1 MNSLYCRFGLVLLRR
16 FLDGLPAL
24 IRHSS
29 RERTSKH
36 SNTDNSKNV
45 PPPAP
50 KTDNR

>member
-24 IRHSS
+24 IRYSS

-36 SNTDNSKNV
+36 SNPTTRV

-50 KTDNR
+50 ETDNR

>member
-24 IRHSS
+24 IRYSS

-36 SNTDNSKNV
+36 SKNV

-50 KTDNR
+50 ETDNR

>member
-24 IRHSS
+24 IRYSS
-29 RERTSKH
+29 RERTSNRH
-36 SNTDNSKNV
+36 SKNV

-50 KTDNR
+50 ETDNR